1 MDPGSAAHH
10 AAKRRAAQRPGN
22 AASSFSVANK
32 TAILYRPD
40 SRQGSS
46 PSGDAML
53 RISRDLSI
61 DENDI
66 EISFVRASGPGGQ
79 NVNKLSTAAQLRFDT
94 RRITVPADAAVRLD
108 RLAGQRMTK
117 DGVIV
122 IHAQRFRTQERNRA
136 DAIDRLVELLREAM
150 VRPIPRR
157 PTKPTMGSKK
167 RRLEGKKRRSD
178 VKAKRGSG
186 GFDD

>member
-1 MDPGSAAHH
+1 MT
-10 AAKRRAAQRPGN
+10 
-22 AASSFSVANK
+22 FLFWEM
-32 TAILYRPD
+32 TAPVT
-40 SRQGSS
+40 
-46 PSGDAML
+46 PML
-53 RISRDLSI
+53 RISRDILI

-66 EISFVRASGPGGQ
+66 EIGFVRASGPGGQ

-94 RRITVPADAAVRLD
+94 RRIVLADDVRARLE

-136 DAIDRLVELLREAM
+136 DAIDRLVELLREAAI
-150 VRPIPRR
+150 RPTPRR
-157 PTKPTMGSKK
+157 ATKPTFGSKQ

-178 VKAKRGSG
+178 IKARRGSG
-186 GFDD
+186 RYDD